1 MIGFYTFYSFWP
13 IFVQNMQ
20 KAHNKLC
27 NLLCACNLLQWFV
40 VCLRQMDDAQ
50 L

>member
-1 MIGFYTFYSFWP
+1 MMQNCTFYSFWP

-20 KAHNKLC
+20 KEHNKLC

-40 VCLRQMDDAQ
+40 VCLRQMEDAQ